1 MFTWISFLLL
11 SVLCIE
17 GAVAALSAES
27 GTLKQSVEA
36 PGVSTTITS
45 KKMTVRNQDGQA
57 VFEGMVVLTRGA
69 LVVHSDKM
77 VVSFR
82 SRQPDPKQKSPNGT
96 NHRAPVQSFSPP
108 KEGGSGAASTI
119 SNRSVS
125 RIEATADSHHVK
137 IEYEN
142 GNATCQKA
150 VYLVD
155 SEKVVLTGNPV
166 AWERGT
172 RVSGQQITLFLAEE
186 RSVVEGGSHVRIEGE
201 GANTP

>member
-1 MFTWISFLLL
+1 MWISFLLL
-11 SVLCIE
+11 SVICAE
-17 GAVAALSAES
+17 SASAALSTES

-36 PGVSTTITS
+36 PGVPTTITS
-45 KKMTVRNQDGQA
+45 KKMTVRNQDSQA
-57 VFEGMVVLTRGA
+57 VFEGMVVLTRGS

-77 VVSFR
+77 IVSFH
-82 SRQPDPKQKSPNGT
+82 SRKRDLIQPLSGNADHGESAQGLPTPKAG
-96 NHRAPVQSFSPP
+96 
-108 KEGGSGAASTI
+108 GAASTI

-125 RIEATADSHHVK
+125 RIEATADTHHVK

-150 VYLVD
+150 VYFVD
-155 SEKVVLTGNPV
+155 GEKVVLTGDPV

-172 RVSGQQITLFLAEE
+172 RVSGKRITIFLAEE

-201 GANTP
+201 GTNTP

>member
-11 SVLCIE
+11 SVLCAE
-17 GAVAALSAES
+17 GAVAALSTES

-36 PGVSTTITS
+36 PGIPTTITS

-82 SRQPDPKQKSPNGT
+82 PHKPDLKPKSPNGT
-96 NHRAPVQSFSPP
+96 NHGAPVQSPSPS
-108 KEGGSGAASTI
+108 KEGDGGVASTI

-125 RIEATADSHHVK
+125 RIEAMADTHHVK

-150 VYLVD
+150 VYFVEG
-155 SEKVVLTGNPV
+155 EKVVLTGDPV

>member
-1 MFTWISFLLL
+1 MFMWISFLLL
-11 SVLCIE
+11 SALCA
-17 GAVAALSAES
+17 GSVSAALSTES

-36 PGVSTTITS
+36 PGVPTTITS
-45 KKMTVRNQDGQA
+45 KKMTVRNQDSQA
-57 VFEGMVVLTRGA
+57 VFEGMVVLTRGS

-77 VVSFR
+77 VVSFH
-82 SRQPDPKQKSPNGT
+82 SSKHDLKL
-96 NHRAPVQSFSPP
+96 QSTGDENYNESAQSLSSS
-108 KEGGSGAASTI
+108 KGGGAASTI

-125 RIEATADSHHVK
+125 RIEATADTHHVK

-150 VYLVD
+150 VYFVD
-155 SEKVVLTGNPV
+155 GEKVVLTGDPV

-172 RVSGQQITLFLAEE
+172 RVSGKQITIFLAEE

-201 GANTP
+201 GANAP

>member
-1 MFTWISFLLL
+1 MFMWISFLLL
-11 SVLCIE
+11 SVICAE
-17 GAVAALSAES
+17 SASAALSTES

-36 PGVSTTITS
+36 PGVPTTITS
-45 KKMTVRNQDGQA
+45 KKMTVRNQDSQA
-57 VFEGMVVLTRGA
+57 VFEGMVVLTRGS

-77 VVSFR
+77 IVSFH
-82 SRQPDPKQKSPNGT
+82 SRKRDLIQPLSGNADHGESAQSVPTPK
-96 NHRAPVQSFSPP
+96 
-108 KEGGSGAASTI
+108 GGGAASTI

-125 RIEATADSHHVK
+125 RIEATADTHHVK

-150 VYLVD
+150 VYFVD
-155 SEKVVLTGNPV
+155 GEKVVLTGDPV

-172 RVSGQQITLFLAEE
+172 RVSGKQITIFLAEE

-201 GANTP
+201 GTNTP